1 MIKTIYSIP
10 GLEVTRIL
18 IFMVAGAMT
27 WWTHGMTKG
36 GAMTNKEATACR
48 DLLEVLIRNA
58 EKALGVV
65 ITVTNTVRRDGDRT

>member
-1 MIKTIYSIP
+1 
-10 GLEVTRIL
+10 
-18 IFMVAGAMT
+18 MT